1 MNAMPF
7 GPSENPELRNRLVS
21 RREQL
26 RDEISAA
33 LRSSGDAE
41 NATLAGHVHDLGEE
55 SLADLLADVRLAGI
69 ARDVQ
74 EVRDIEAAL
83 QRMQGGT
90 YGVCTDCG
98 KLISLARLHVYPT
111 AKRCRPCQE
120 TREKTRK
127 VAHTGTI

>member
-7 GPSENPELRNRLVS
+7 GLSENPELRNQLVT

-26 RDEISAA
+26 RGEISAA
-33 LRSSGDAE
+33 LRGSGSADY
-41 NATLAGHVHDLGEE
+41 ATLAGRVHGLGEE
-55 SLADLLADVRLAGI
+55 SLSDLLTDVRLAGI

-83 QRMQGGT
+83 QRRQAGT
-90 YGVCTDCG
+90 YGVCADCG
-98 KLISLARLHVYPT
+98 KLISLARLRVYPT

-120 TREKTRK
+120 IREKTRQA
-127 VAHTGTI
+127 VHTAIV